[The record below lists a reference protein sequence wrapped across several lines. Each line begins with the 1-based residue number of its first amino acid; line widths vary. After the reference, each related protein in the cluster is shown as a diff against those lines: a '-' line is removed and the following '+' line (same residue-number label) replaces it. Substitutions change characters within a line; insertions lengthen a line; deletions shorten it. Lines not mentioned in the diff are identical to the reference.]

1 MLCEASI
8 LQKIFD
14 QLPLRRW
21 ATIAPLVCKEF
32 RDAAWLGRPAQRMLA
47 AYLPTSVGR
56 GDFNEL
62 AGYHQSLYLGT
73 PSTKWGETMKIYQPY
88 DLETTEAIE
97 HKDNSLLPGYQCF
110 RPIYHGHG
118 VGCSIEQIC
127 LDFLAWLQSENR
139 FNYQFYLA
147 AERVMARDM
156 FTGADT
162 PYPAV
167 EMEMIMEQ
175 FMKIGEFGII
185 DNPGWA
191 WYASTLIE
199 HLYIHAHPP
208 TMQADIRFSNMREIA
223 ARPWPLWNSHG
234 RLPPKF
240 DGVDCNN
247 FQGFNRRADAD
258 LAQILNVTLIEKN
271 RVIYDKGKLKMVEDA
286 AFAKKLKADYEEACK
301 LQNWSK
307 GDPSMA
313 EHLEARAQL
322 ILDTANEDFINRK
335 RMEQEGKFN
344 KYGQLL
350 TEHNT
355 VQNLTNQ
362 ITVLENRSID
372 HFSQVNGMMPEE
384 EDYGYEHSMELDA
397 QQPDNPVEDDDTLIC
412 DDNGLSNWDHMMMG
426 DENIIY
432 HAGSA
437 PEDAE
442 PYDPTEDDEEP
453 TIKPSITDKEKL
465 DSSLRFIAAKQ
476 LESATKLRADLA
488 FELSTEH
495 FNPNKEAAEAR
506 AEKRITELEALA
518 IECQQIGI
526 CCKESEGDPSPEAIR
541 NIHNKSKELCI
552 EQTESKDI

>member
-1 MLCEASI
+1 
-8 LQKIFD
+8 
-14 QLPLRRW
+14 
-21 ATIAPLVCKEF
+21 
-32 RDAAWLGRPAQRMLA
+32 MLA

-56 GDFNEL
+56 GDFNKL

-271 RVIYDKGKLKMVEDA
+271 RVIYDKGKLKMAEDA
-286 AFAKKLKADYEEACK
+286 AFAKRLKADYEEACK

-322 ILDTANEDFINRK
+322 ILDTANDDFITRK

-465 DSSLRFIAAKQ
+465 ESSLRFIAAKQ

-495 FNPNKEAAEAR
+495 FNPNKETAEAR